1 MAFLMTDVAA
11 GSTAAR
17 QMQQNVYGA
26 QYDKA
31 NIAADA
37 QKKQLDLQQEQ
48 ANIEK
53 TKLSN
58 LVTETG
64 FKAGE
69 ESKVKLQQLAL
80 SPEFK
85 AADDAGKLRLAAAVQ
100 LQSGDV
106 VNGAAT
112 FNSAIAQDVKK
123 IANDAKTHAAND
135 EAIGKAYAA
144 ISAVPDDD
152 VPAFFDRLPEA
163 NKKAAV
169 SQIGQENWDKYTGA
183 QKKEVLK
190 SLMLNTK
197 GQIASQKLETEL
209 EKVRI
214 QQEQANYRADLRD
227 KRIRQNREDSSAFA
241 KENRLAWKDIELAEE
256 RLDKASSKKMEALDE
271 AVDKAKSKVDKTIF
285 FDKDET
291 KALTEAIKNRDTF
304 KADLLRK
311 KIKLAEN
318 GPEYSGKKD
327 YIETY
332 KTELATI
339 VDPQEGKVKPTALPP
354 EQTGAS
360 PKAPATAGAATA
372 PAAVT
377 STKGSGDGSSAAKPL
392 PMPSTKKDLEKGK
405 FYQTSKGTARWT
417 GTGFST
423 DEGTKPTETKRVSAA
438 EPAPASR
445 KDDTKKLAELAS
457 GKRTFSQFSM
467 KDLQKVADGER
478 GLMTQEEAKAEL
490 KRRADANRLKE

>member
-1 MAFLMTDVAA
+1 MTDVAA

-26 QYDKA
+26 QYDQA

-69 ESKVKLQQLAL
+69 ESKVKLQQLAG

-85 AADDAGKLRLAAAVQ
+85 AADDAGKLRLAAAIQ
-100 LQSGDV
+100 LQSGDI

-112 FNSAIAQDVKK
+112 YNSAIAQDVKK

-144 ISAVPDDD
+144 ISAVPDAD
-152 VPAFFDRLPEA
+152 VPAFFDRLPDA
-163 NKKAAV
+163 NKKAAI

-197 GQIASQKLETEL
+197 GQIASQKQETEL

-214 QQEQANYRADLRD
+214 QQEQANYRAELRRD
-227 KRIRQNREDSSAFA
+227 EQRRNREDGSFTA
-241 KENRLAWKDIELAEE
+241 KENRLAWKDIEFAEE
-256 RLDKASSKKMEALDE
+256 RLDKANAKKSEDLDLAVEKATTKASK
-271 AVDKAKSKVDKTIF
+271 TWF

-291 KALTEAIKNRDTF
+291 RDLTEAIKKRDAF
-304 KADLLRK
+304 KIDILNK

-318 GPEYSGKKD
+318 GPEYPGKKD

-339 VDPQEGKVKPTALPP
+339 VDSQEGKVKPTPLPP
-354 EQTGAS
+354 EQTGAAPTTPS
-360 PKAPATAGAATA
+360 ESKPTSAAASSGAGKAGPPLNVPPIK
-372 PAAVT
+372 PAAPLEKAT
-377 STKGSGDGSSAAKPL
+377 TQSDFDSKWAKLKAGQRLIAPDGKTYTKG
-392 PMPSTKKDLEKGK
+392 
-405 FYQTSKGTARWT
+405 
-417 GTGFST
+417 
-423 DEGTKPTETKRVSAA
+423 
-438 EPAPASR
+438 
-445 KDDTKKLAELAS
+445 
-457 GKRTFSQFSM
+457 
-467 KDLQKVADGER
+467 
-478 GLMTQEEAKAEL
+478 
-490 KRRADANRLKE
+490 

>member
-1 MAFLMTDVAA
+1 MPNMMESMAS

-26 QYDKA
+26 QYDQA

-58 LVTETG
+58 LVAETG

-69 ESKVKLQQLAL
+69 ESKTKLQQLAQ
-80 SPEFK
+80 SPDFK

-112 FNSAIAQDVKK
+112 YNAAIAQDVKK

-144 ISAVPDDD
+144 ISAVPDAD

-163 NKKAAV
+163 NKKAAI
-169 SQIGQENWDKYTGA
+169 SQIGQENWDKYTGT

-197 GQIASQKLETEL
+197 GQIAVQKQETEL

-214 QQEQANYRADLRD
+214 QQEEANHRAELRD
-227 KRIRQNREDSSAFA
+227 KRIRQNREDSSAA
-241 KENRLAWKDIELAEE
+241 TKENRLAWKDIEFAEE
-256 RLDKASSKKMEALDE
+256 RLDKASVKKMEALDD
-271 AVDKAKSKVDKTIF
+271 AVDKAQTKARKTWW

-291 KALTEAIKNRDTF
+291 KDLTEAIKNRDTF

-318 GPEYSGKKD
+318 GPEYPGKKD

-332 KTELATI
+332 KTELST
-339 VDPQEGKVKPTALPP
+339 VTDPQKVKPTPLPP
-354 EQTGAS
+354 EQTSA
-360 PKAPATAGAATA
+360 APTAGAAAPTA

-377 STKGSGDGSSAAKPL
+377 STKGSSDGSSAAKPL
-392 PMPSTKKDLEKGK
+392 PMPSTQRDLEKGK
-405 FYQTSKGTARWT
+405 FYQTARGPARWT

>member
-1 MAFLMTDVAA
+1 MTDVAA

-26 QYDKA
+26 QYDQA

-69 ESKVKLQQLAL
+69 ESKVKLQQLAG

-85 AADDAGKLRLAAAVQ
+85 AADDAGKLRLAAAIQ
-100 LQSGDV
+100 LQSGDI

-112 FNSAIAQDVKK
+112 YNSAIAQDVKK

-144 ISAVPDDD
+144 ISAVPDAD
-152 VPAFFDRLPEA
+152 VPAFFDRLPDA
-163 NKKAAV
+163 NKKAAI

-197 GQIASQKLETEL
+197 GQIATQKQATEL
-209 EKVRI
+209 EKVEI
-214 QQEQANYRADLRD
+214 QQRESNYRAELRRD
-227 KRIRQNREDSSAFA
+227 EQRRNREDGSFAA
-241 KENRLAWKDIELAEE
+241 KENRLAWKDIEFAEE

-271 AVDKAKSKVDKTIF
+271 AVDKAKSKADKTIF
-285 FDKDET
+285 FDRDET
-291 KALTEAIKNRDTF
+291 KALTEAIKNRDIF

-318 GPEYSGKKD
+318 GPEYPGKKD

-332 KTELATI
+332 KTELST
-339 VDPQEGKVKPTALPP
+339 VTDPQKGKVKPIPVPIEAGSAATPP
-354 EQTGAS
+354 E
-360 PKAPATAGAATA
+360 KATTQSDFDSKWSKLKSRQKLIGPDGKTY
-372 PAAVT
+372 
-377 STKGSGDGSSAAKPL
+377 TKS
-392 PMPSTKKDLEKGK
+392 
-405 FYQTSKGTARWT
+405 
-417 GTGFST
+417 
-423 DEGTKPTETKRVSAA
+423 
-438 EPAPASR
+438 
-445 KDDTKKLAELAS
+445 
-457 GKRTFSQFSM
+457 
-467 KDLQKVADGER
+467 
-478 GLMTQEEAKAEL
+478 
-490 KRRADANRLKE
+490 